1 MRIVPT
7 SNGSARISR
16 QRNPM
21 HIDHYDDDRNL
32 LLPLFALADDSQAQI
47 AAYITRG
54 EVLVAHDGD
63 LLVGH
68 LQILET
74 GDASVFELK
83 SMAVTEKRQREGI
96 GQHLV
101 RAAIAYCRARN
112 SHRLIVSTAAADIA
126 NLRFYQR
133 QGFRMYKIVRDA
145 FGPSTGYPEGTIVD
159 GIPLRDQVLFDL
171 DLTL

>member
-74 GDASVFELK
+74 EDASVFELK
-83 SMAVTEKRQREGI
+83 TMAVTEKRQREGI
-96 GQHLV
+96 RQHLV

-112 SHRLIVSTAAADIA
+112 NHRLIVSTAAADIA

-145 FGPSTGYPEGTIVD
+145 FGPSTGYPEGTLVD
-159 GIPLRDQVLFDL
+159 GIPLRDRVFSIS
-171 DLTL
+171 T

>member
-7 SNGSARISR
+7 SNGSARISLPR
-16 QRNPM
+16 DPM
-21 HIDHYDDDRNL
+21 HIDRYHDDRNL
-32 LLPLFALADDSQAQI
+32 LLPFFALADDSQAQI
-47 AAYITRG
+47 ATYITRG

-68 LQILET
+68 LQIIDTE
-74 GDASVFELK
+74 DASVFELK

-101 RAAIAYCRARN
+101 RAAIACCRARN
-112 SHRLIVSTAAADIA
+112 GHRLIVSTATADIA

-145 FGPSTGYPEGTIVD
+145 FVPSAGYPEGTLVD
-159 GIPLRDQVLFDL
+159 GIPLRDRVLFDL